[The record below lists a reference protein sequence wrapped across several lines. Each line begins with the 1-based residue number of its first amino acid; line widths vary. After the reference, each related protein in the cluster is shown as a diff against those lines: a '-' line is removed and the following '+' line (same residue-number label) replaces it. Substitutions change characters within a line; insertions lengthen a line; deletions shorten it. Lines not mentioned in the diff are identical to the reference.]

1 MISDCAFDLDPGT
14 MRRSGDAAAF
24 FRDLYETYND
34 ELAALTAAMAD
45 MHRSMLANGYRADFS
60 DRESELL
67 YLLIRHFRPDTVV
80 EMSPCH
86 GYSTNYIL
94 AALTANQRG
103 HVHSYE
109 ITTAVQGRPIEEVI
123 RGNLLPSFDAGRMS
137 LHIGDALKTV
147 IPSCDLAF
155 IDSNHEAWFA
165 ASYLQHVV
173 PRARLCLTHDI
184 VVRHRSGL
192 IPKAAFTGVREAAQ
206 VLQSLAENGQRCIA
220 VAGLDLPGG
229 FTSRQSA
236 PERSLIYAG
245 HPTSRSPAMIM
256 WAISATRSM
265 RRGTSFS
272 GAAHSPR
279 SVSACCSLLLVIASR
294 KSAPTS
300 RKHTRRCSRR
310 CTPNPLLFRPT
321 MPPWTWAVV
330 FARLLWWPLRTA
342 GQKRLQSQKRL
353 SRRCSPGIG
362 PKAIRCRSGSRGS
375 PSASPHDLPHADEA
389 VCNTAQGARARD
401 AIELCNVS

>member
-173 PRARLCLTHDI
+173 PRARLCLTQDI

-192 IPKAAFTGVREAAQ
+192 IPKTVFTGVREAAQ
-206 VLQSLAENGQRCIA
+206 VPQSLAENGQRCIA
-220 VAGLDLPGG
+220 VAGLDLPSG

-245 HPTSRSPAMIM
+245 HPQSARALATQQTQQRVAEIAHMII
-256 WAISATRSM
+256 AGDRDVAVDEAR
-265 RRGTSFS
+265 
-272 GAAHSPR
+272 H
-279 SVSACCSLLLVIASR
+279 LV
-294 KSAPTS
+294 
-300 RKHTRRCSRR
+300 
-310 CTPNPLLFRPT
+310 L
-321 MPPWTWAVV
+321 
-330 FARLLWWPLRTA
+330 
-342 GQKRLQSQKRL
+342 
-353 SRRCSPGIG
+353 
-362 PKAIRCRSGSRGS
+362 RSGSFATLCVGVLFAALGHRIEEVRAHFPEAHEALLSALHAEPFTVSTYNAALDLGS
-375 PSASPHDLPHADEA
+375 RLRAPSLVAAAHRRAKASSISEATVAALFSGYRAESYSLPQW
-389 VCNTAQGARARD
+389 VARIAER
-401 AIELCNVS
+401 ITP